1 MANPAKERLQE
12 LAKVVRSS
20 GDSSSHA
27 IKQLLPLLIEM
38 AKDSLVEAE
47 GIELTRLQGE
57 VQALKRLYASFTVE
71 PVSIAKPQAQGE

>member
-1 MANPAKERLQE
+1 MANPAKERLRD

-20 GDSSSHA
+20 GDASSHA
-27 IKQLLPLLIEM
+27 VKELLPLLIEM
-38 AKDSLVEAE
+38 AKDSLVEAQ

-71 PVSIAKPQAQGE
+71 PVSIAKAQGE

>member
-12 LAKVVRSS
+12 LAKTVRQSNNESS
-20 GDSSSHA
+20 IA
-27 IKQLLPLLIEM
+27 IKALLPLLIEM

-57 VQALKRLYASFTVE
+57 VQALKRLLTSITIE
-71 PVSIAKPQAQGE
+71 PTPIKRPEGG